1 MNRDVGYAAYMRVRT
16 KPAKREEFIRLIT
29 ELRTNVLRNEPD
41 TYVFEIMQGA
51 DENEFVFFECFK
63 DRAAQKFHQD
73 QPYHVA
79 MAPLGWACLE
89 DGPIIEFLQP
99 AL

>member
-16 KPAKREEFIRLIT
+16 KPGKRGEFVRLIT
-29 ELRTNVLRNEPD
+29 ELRTNVLQNEPD

-63 DRAAQKFHQD
+63 DRVAQKFHQD

-89 DGPIIEFLQP
+89 DEPIIEFLKP

>member
-1 MNRDVGYAAYMRVRT
+1 MNRTVGYAAYMRVRT
-16 KPAKREEFIRLIT
+16 KPGKRDEFIRLVT
-29 ELRTNVLRNEPD
+29 ELRSNVLRNEPD

-63 DRAAQKFHQD
+63 DKAAQKFHQD

-89 DGPIIEFLQP
+89 DGPIIEFLKP

>member
-1 MNRDVGYAAYMRVRT
+1 MRVRT
-16 KPAKREEFIRLIT
+16 KPEKREEFVGLIT
-29 ELRTNVLRNEPD
+29 ELRRNVLQHEPD

-63 DRAAQKFHQD
+63 DKAARKFHD
-73 QPYHVA
+73 EQPYHVA

-89 DGPIIEFLQP
+89 DGPVIEFLRP

>member
-1 MNRDVGYAAYMRVRT
+1 MPRTVGYAAYMRVRT

-29 ELRTNVLRNEPD
+29 ELRTNVLQHEPD

-63 DRAAQKFHQD
+63 GKAAQKFHQD

>member
-16 KPAKREEFIRLIT
+16 KPAKRAEFIQLIT
-29 ELRTNVLRNEPD
+29 ELRTNVLRNEPE

-63 DRAAQKFHQD
+63 DQAAQKFHQE

-89 DGPIIEFLQP
+89 DGPIIEFLKP

>member
-1 MNRDVGYAAYMRVRT
+1 MNRSVGYAAYMRVRT
-16 KPAKREEFIRLIT
+16 KPAKREEFIQLVT
-29 ELRTNVLRNEPD
+29 ELRKNVLRNEPD

-63 DRAAQKFHQD
+63 DKAAQKFHQD

-89 DGPIIEFLQP
+89 DGAIIEFLQP

>member
-16 KPAKREEFIRLIT
+16 KPGKREEFVRLVT
-29 ELRTNVLRNEPD
+29 ELRTNVLQHEPD
-41 TYVFEIMQGA
+41 THVFEIMQGA

-89 DGPIIEFLQP
+89 DGPIIEFLKP